1 MAVPRQH
8 TLVRRGDVW
17 LRPFRLDDVPALQAA
32 FADPEVLAW
41 NPGPEGRGGVA
52 AVESWL
58 QERNDWEEG
67 FHASWAMSDPSLT
80 LLGSVS
86 LHKLDVEQADAEVG
100 YWVVP
105 WARGRGLAAQG
116 VAAAAQ
122 FGFGE
127 LGLHRLYL
135 FHAVE
140 NQGSCRVAEI
150 AGFGLEGR
158 LRQSYRYPTGCTT
171 TSICT
176 RGWPRIVTPARAD
189 HCGWVASRGRVGFR
203 CPSTPSRALRA

>member
-1 MAVPRQH
+1 MAVPRQP

-32 FADPEVLAW
+32 FADPDVLAW
-41 NPGPEGRGGVA
+41 NPGPEASEGVA

-58 QERNDWEEG
+58 QERNDWEDG
-67 FHASWAMSDPSLT
+67 SHASWAISDPELT

-122 FGFGE
+122 FGSASWGCI
-127 LGLHRLYL
+127 GCICSMVWRT
-135 FHAVE
+135 
-140 NQGSCRVAEI
+140 RVRA
-150 AGFGLEGR
+150 
-158 LRQSYRYPTGCTT
+158 
-171 TSICT
+171 
-176 RGWPRIVTPARAD
+176 GWPR
-189 HCGWVASRGRVGFR
+189 
-203 CPSTPSRALRA
+203 